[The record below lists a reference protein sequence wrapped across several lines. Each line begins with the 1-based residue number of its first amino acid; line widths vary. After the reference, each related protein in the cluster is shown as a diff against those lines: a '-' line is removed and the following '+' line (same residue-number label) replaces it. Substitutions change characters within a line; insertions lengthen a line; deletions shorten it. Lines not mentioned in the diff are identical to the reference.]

1 LQEIQTRLRPQ
12 FKYANVPSVPFRANN
27 FEKEKEFEVAAL
39 SVNHICNQLEDLLK
53 ETEQVVQQTR

>member
-1 LQEIQTRLRPQ
+1 MRPQ